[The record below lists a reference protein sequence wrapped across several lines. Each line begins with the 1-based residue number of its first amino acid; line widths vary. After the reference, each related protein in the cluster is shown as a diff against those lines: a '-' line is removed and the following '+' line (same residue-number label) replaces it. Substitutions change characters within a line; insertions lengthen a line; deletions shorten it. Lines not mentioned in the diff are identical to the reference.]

1 MKNLKK
7 KLAKKAGFT
16 LVELIVVIAILAILA
31 SVAVPAYT
39 GYIQKAQESKVY
51 SSLDAL
57 KTAVVFTATEN
68 AEGHIAN
75 VTTITVKYTAAEG
88 STAAKLNVTASG
100 KDASGAA
107 ANYQVEGNTAAGTSN
122 YTDLFTNGSDLMNAM
137 KDANVSE
144 ATWSSEAASWTLK

>member
-31 SVAVPAYT
+31 AVAVPAYT

-57 KTAVVFTATEN
+57 KTAVVFTATEK
-68 AEGHIAN
+68 ATGHV
-75 VTTITVKYTAAEG
+75 VTVEAITVEYSSTENKITVKATTDPANVDVSGYTA
-88 STAAKLNVTASG
+88 
-100 KDASGAA
+100 
-107 ANYQVEGNTAAGTSN
+107 
-122 YTDLFTNGSDLMNAM
+122 LFTNGDDLAKAM
-137 KDANVSE
+137 KDANVTT
-144 ATWSSEAASWTLK
+144 AKWTADGASWTLAK